1 LISFDQLVTIG
12 RAVKP
17 QGRHGELAVE
27 VLTDFPERFDSLR
40 KVFVP
45 GPSGGAREV
54 EVEAARPH
62 KGRMLVKLR
71 GVDSI
76 DAAEAYRGMDLR
88 IAEDDLARLPAGSYY
103 HYQLKGLEVVDAASG
118 QVVGRVEDLLE
129 TGAAMVLVIRGEA
142 GETLI
147 PLADEFVKSVDLPA
161 HRMVVRVPETL
172 NA

>member
-1 LISFDQLVTIG
+1 LIAFDQLVTIG

-17 QGRHGELAVE
+17 QGRHGEIAVE

-45 GPSGGAREV
+45 GPSGVAREV
-54 EVEAARPH
+54 EVEKTWPH
-62 KGRMLVKLR
+62 KGRVIVKLR

-76 DAAEAYRGMDLR
+76 DAAEAYRGVDLR
-88 IAEDDLARLPAGSYY
+88 ISEDDVAELPAGSYY
-103 HYQLKGLEVVDAASG
+103 HYQLKGLSVVDAAG
-118 QVVGRVEDLLE
+118 GAVGRVEDLLE
-129 TGAAMVLVIRGEA
+129 TGAVTVLVIRGDR

-147 PLADEFVKSVDLPA
+147 PLADEFVKSVDLGA
-161 HRMVVRVPETL
+161 GRMMVRVPETL